1 MMLFALPLHM
11 PAQTKMCF
19 CIRVCIIIGPAQ
31 TKVCSGA
38 GAAARWEETF
48 VFNILDEHKTIQL
61 TVMDKDTFSA
71 DDLLGSVQG
80 VGVRF
85 NLGFMGC
92 RCLPCCASVLS
103 WVRGFGLGF
112 F

>member
-1 MMLFALPLHM
+1 ML
-11 PAQTKMCF
+11 
-19 CIRVCIIIGPAQ
+19 VIIIGPAQ

-80 VGVRF
+80 F
-85 NLGFMGC
+85 GF
-92 RCLPCCASVLS
+92 RVSVLS
-103 WVRGFGLGF
+103 FRAVSVSPAACVRAVPV
-112 F
+112 